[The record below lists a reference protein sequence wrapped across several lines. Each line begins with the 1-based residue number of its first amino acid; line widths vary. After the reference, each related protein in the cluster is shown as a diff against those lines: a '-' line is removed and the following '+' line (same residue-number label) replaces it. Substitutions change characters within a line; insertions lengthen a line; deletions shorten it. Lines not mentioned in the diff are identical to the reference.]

1 MPSMRQT
8 IPLFLLALLCLLPAY
23 AFAQP
28 FWPDPDDAYPYAPDP
43 DEADP
48 EVEYRPSFEPTPP
61 VVWRDPLTGTQ
72 TPNVGRFP
80 QQQSTSAA
88 VSLVEADLLP
98 NFESATRRG
107 QVILTVSLKNESSTT
122 LSNLSFTIRITDRHG
137 QLIARESFSGSYR
150 VVFPGSTAKIEQT
163 VVRFQCGPR
172 IPAETCAI
180 GLAPLDLALWRA
192 AQEGGWRAKIEN
204 FSAQTFGGR

>member
-1 MPSMRQT
+1 MNPR
-8 IPLFLLALLCLLPAY
+8 LLLLALLCLLALPTGAS
-23 AFAQP
+23 AQP

-48 EVEYRPSFEPTPP
+48 ETNYRPTFEQTPP
-61 VVWRDPLTGTQ
+61 LVWRDPRGGTQ
-72 TPNVGRFP
+72 TPSFGRFP
-80 QQQSTSAA
+80 QQQSPTAA

-98 NFESATRRG
+98 NFESATLRG
-107 QVILTVSLKNESSTT
+107 QVVLTVSLKNESSTT
-122 LSNLSFTIRITDRHG
+122 LTNLSFTIRITDRQG

-150 VVFPGSTAKIEQT
+150 VIFAGSTAKLEQT

-172 IPAETCAI
+172 IPTETCTA

-192 AQEGGWRAKIEN
+192 AQEGGWRARIEN
-204 FSAQTFGGR
+204 FSSQSFGGR

>member
-8 IPLFLLALLCLLPAY
+8 IPLFLLALLCLLPAS

-28 FWPDPDDAYPYAPDP
+28 FWPDPDDAYPYAEEPY
-43 DEADP
+43 EADP
-48 EVEYRPSFEPTPP
+48 ETNYRPTFEPTPP
-61 VVWRDPLTGTQ
+61 VVWRDPRGGTQ

-98 NFESATRRG
+98 SFESATLRG
-107 QVILTVSLKNESSTT
+107 QVVLTVSLKNESSTT
-122 LSNLSFTIRITDRHG
+122 LSNLSFTIRITDRQG

-150 VVFPGSTAKIEQT
+150 VVFPGSTAKLEQT
-163 VVRFQCGPR
+163 VVRFQCTPR
-172 IPAETCAI
+172 TPAETCAHR
-180 GLAPLDLALWRA
+180 LAPLDLALWRA
-192 AQEGGWRAKIEN
+192 AQEGGWSAKIEN
-204 FSAQTFGGR
+204 VSSQSFGGR

>member
-1 MPSMRQT
+1 MNPR
-8 IPLFLLALLCLLPAY
+8 LLLVALLCLLALPTRAS
-23 AFAQP
+23 AQP

-61 VVWRDPLTGTQ
+61 PVWRDPRGGMQ
-72 TPNVGRFP
+72 TPSFGRFP
-80 QQQSTSAA
+80 QQQSPTAA

-98 NFESATRRG
+98 NFESSTLRG
-107 QVILTVSLKNESSTT
+107 QVVLTVSLKNESSTT
-122 LSNLSFTIRITDRHG
+122 LSNLSFTIRITDRQG

-150 VVFPGSTAKIEQT
+150 VIFAGSTAKLEQT
-163 VVRFQCGPR
+163 AVRFQCGPR
-172 IPAETCAI
+172 IPTETCAN

-204 FSAQTFGGR
+204 FSSQSFGGR

>member
-1 MPSMRQT
+1 MNPR
-8 IPLFLLALLCLLPAY
+8 LLLLALLCLLPAA

-28 FWPDPDDAYPYAPDP
+28 FWPDPDDAYPYAEEPY
-43 DEADP
+43 EADP
-48 EVEYRPSFEPTPP
+48 EVEYRPTFEQTPP
-61 VVWRDPLTGTQ
+61 LVWRDPRMGTQ

-80 QQQSTSAA
+80 QQQSPTAA

-98 NFESATRRG
+98 NFESSTLRG
-107 QVILTVSLKNESSTT
+107 QVVLTVSLKNESSTT
-122 LSNLSFTIRITDRHG
+122 LSNLSFTIRITDRQG

-150 VVFPGSTAKIEQT
+150 VIFAGSTAKLEQT

-172 IPAETCAI
+172 IPTETCAN

-192 AQEGGWRAKIEN
+192 AKEGGWSARIEN
-204 FSAQTFGGR
+204 FSAQSFGGR

>member
-8 IPLFLLALLCLLPAY
+8 IPLFLLALLCLLPAA

-28 FWPDPDDAYPYAPDP
+28 FWPDPDDAYPYAEEPY
-43 DEADP
+43 EADP
-48 EVEYRPSFEPTPP
+48 ETNYRPTFEQTPP
-61 VVWRDPLTGTQ
+61 LVWRDPRGGTQ

-80 QQQSTSAA
+80 QQQSPTAA

-98 NFESATRRG
+98 SFDSSTLRG
-107 QVILTVSLKNESSTT
+107 QVVLNVSLKNESSTT

-137 QLIARESFSGSYR
+137 QLIARESFSSSYR
-150 VVFPGSTAKIEQT
+150 VVFPGSTAKLEQT

-172 IPAETCAI
+172 IPTETCTD

-192 AQEGGWRAKIEN
+192 AQEGGWRATIEN
-204 FSAQTFGGR
+204 VSSQSFGGR

>member
-1 MPSMRQT
+1 VNPR
-8 IPLFLLALLCLLPAY
+8 LLLVALLCLLALPTRAS
-23 AFAQP
+23 AQP

-48 EVEYRPSFEPTPP
+48 EVEYRPSFEQTPP
-61 VVWRDPLTGTQ
+61 LVWRDPRGGTQ

-80 QQQSTSAA
+80 QQQSPTAA
-88 VSLVEADLLP
+88 VSLVKADLLP
-98 NFESATRRG
+98 SFESATLRG

-122 LSNLSFTIRITDRHG
+122 LTNLSFTIRITDRQG

-150 VVFPGSTAKIEQT
+150 VIFAGSTAKLEQT

-172 IPAETCAI
+172 IPTETCAN

-192 AQEGGWRAKIEN
+192 TQEGGWSARIEN
-204 FSAQTFGGR
+204 FSAQSFGGR